1 MPRCMHFTRFLLFF
15 GRKAFIIKTLKGGLK
30 VKIRVM
36 VSDENRESVIKT
48 LSDAGIETDDGS
60 PFILIEENR
69 LPSHLSVK
77 NKDGERVMAATD
89 DIIYFESYQ
98 HTVSVVT
105 TDGRYYTGDR
115 IYRLAGILDP
125 TKFIRISNSV
135 IIRRDKVK
143 TIIPSFSMKYVL
155 VMQNGDRLDVTRTY
169 YNIFK
174 DYFGI

>member
-1 MPRCMHFTRFLLFF
+1 M
-15 GRKAFIIKTLKGGLK
+15 
-30 VKIRVM
+30 KIRVM